1 MKKSSLI
8 LPLLQILFTNTSA
21 FLKNL
26 FHFTILHKS
35 KKIVSGRHNLPKGF
49 PTLDL
54 LTLFPTFNEDV
65 INYTYLDG
73 TSRLIDL
80 AVLRAACRMYEDC
93 EYLEIG
99 SWRGESLSN
108 VAQVA
113 SKVTSIS
120 LSAAEM
126 KQMGWGKEAEF
137 QRLFSHDL
145 KNVDH
150 IETNSLTFDFDN
162 WGKKFDVIFVDGDHS
177 YEAVKSDTA
186 NVFKLLKNEKSIILW
201 HDTTRG
207 YETPRWEVVAGI
219 LDGAPKETHSRIYHL
234 SNCLISVY
242 IPWDIETNFPPS
254 PQVPNKTFSVNI
266 STKEFSA

>member
-1 MKKSSLI
+1 MKKSSLP
-8 LPLLQILFTNTSA
+8 LALLQILFTDFRA

-35 KKIVSGRHNLPKGF
+35 KKIVTNRHQLPKGF

-54 LTLFPTFNEDV
+54 LTLFPNFEEEV

-80 AVLRAACRMYEDC
+80 AVLRAACKMYEDC

-108 VAQVA
+108 VAQAA
-113 SKVTSIS
+113 SSVTSIS
-120 LSAAEM
+120 LSAVEM
-126 KQMGWGKEAEF
+126 KQMGWAKEAEF
-137 QRLFSHDL
+137 QRLFSKDL
-145 KNVDH
+145 PNVEH

-162 WGKKFDVIFVDGDHS
+162 WGRKFDVIFVDGDHA
-177 YEAVKSDTA
+177 YDAVKSDTA
-186 NVFKLLKNEKSIILW
+186 NVFKLLKNEQSIILW
-201 HDTTRG
+201 HDTTRN

-219 LDGAPKETHSRIYHL
+219 LDGAPKEARSKIYHL
-234 SNCLISVY
+234 SNCLISAY
-242 IPWDIETNFPPS
+242 IPWDIETHFPPS
-254 PQVPNKTFSVNI
+254 PQVPNKTFSVKI
-266 STKEFSA
+266 SASEFSA